1 MIINIEPYAGT
12 IDTSVEFMKKY
23 GRGFKLFQDIWI
35 EEGAAWII
43 GVSMSIDHEKC
54 LPVIQKG
61 GKLYTTIEYASNGV
75 KKC

>member
-1 MIINIEPYAGT
+1 LPDAGT
-12 IDTSVEFMKKY
+12 IDTSVESMKKY

-61 GKLYTTIEYASNGV
+61 GKLYTTIECASNGV
-75 KKC
+75 KKR